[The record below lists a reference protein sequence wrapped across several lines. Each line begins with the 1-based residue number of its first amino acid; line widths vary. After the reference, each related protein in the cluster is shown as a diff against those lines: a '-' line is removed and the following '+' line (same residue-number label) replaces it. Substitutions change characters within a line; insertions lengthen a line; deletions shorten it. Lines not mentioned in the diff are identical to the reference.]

1 MRQACAKFLIND
13 YAVPT
18 RGPLSLWQTSTGSV
32 YMAYRFY
39 SDFAGTFS
47 QSLIQTPTGGLAVL
61 SAQIAGSDLLTIGV
75 PFRLYYTATI

>member
-1 MRQACAKFLIND
+1 
-13 YAVPT
+13 
-18 RGPLSLWQTSTGSV
+18 
-32 YMAYRFY
+32 MAYRLY